1 MEYILI
7 SIIFISFTLMC
18 VDFISSYIVSK
29 KKVSTKEVDNH
40 IIIDLNY
47 SADLLELINLTIDVE
62 ICAYFK
68 FDIMSGNNIDYTF
81 FDNAVKKIAT
91 DVKNSIKPDIV
102 NSDIIYKPEY
112 IDRFIVNQT
121 VLKTDAFI
129 KTHNGPI

>member
-7 SIIFISFTLMC
+7 AIIFISFALMC
-18 VDFISSYIVSK
+18 IDFVSGYIVSK
-29 KKVSTKEVDNH
+29 KQVLEVEPNTSSNL
-40 IIIDLNY
+40 DLNY
-47 SADLLELINLTIDVE
+47 SADLLELINLTIDIEV
-62 ICAYFK
+62 CAYFK
-68 FDIMSGNNIDYTF
+68 FDIMSGQRIEYTF

-91 DVKNSIKPDIV
+91 DVKNSLKPNIF
-102 NSDIIYKPEY
+102 NSETIYKNEY